1 MHAYND
7 ECSHLVILHAWGGLG
22 GGGAVFFDTATCNL
36 RPEDIGIGIRIGNR
50 QGPTCKLISLAAI
63 ARQSKGRWSLV
74 RPHYSSVLLRV
85 SCRSECSECTHD
97 DEVRSLPD
105 PYRQLNFDLDLS
117 EGVARIAD
125 PGRTCR
131 V

>member
-50 QGPTCKLISLAAI
+50 QGPTCKLISLAA
-63 ARQSKGRWSLV
+63 RQSKGAVVLTGSGSPSSL
-74 RPHYSSVLLRV
+74 L
-85 SCRSECSECTHD
+85 ECTITYYTGIM
-97 DEVRSLPD
+97 S
-105 PYRQLNFDLDLS
+105 
-117 EGVARIAD
+117 
-125 PGRTCR
+125 
-131 V
+131 